1 MRWQSGPRS
10 GNIQDRRGR
19 GGMIAGGGI
28 GAVVL
33 TIVAMLL
40 GVDPGAITT
49 GGGGPAQEVETSDP
63 NAYVGNDEEADFVSA
78 VLKDTETTWN
88 DLFARQGGEYQE
100 PQLVLFENFVQSA
113 CGTGQ
118 SAMGP
123 FYCPLDQHV
132 YLDMSFFRELSDRFG
147 APGDFA
153 RAYVIAH
160 EIGHHVQTLQ
170 GISDQVRAAQQQT
183 SEEGANQLQVRMEL
197 QADCYAGVWGH
208 HARTQRDK
216 LDPDDVGEAMAAA
229 AAIGDDRLQREAQ
242 GHVQPESFT
251 HGTSEQR
258 MQWFRVG
265 FESGDPARCN
275 TFRS

>member
-1 MRWQSGPRS
+1 M
-10 GNIQDRRGR
+10 
-19 GGMIAGGGI
+19 MVGGGI

-40 GVDPGAITT
+40 GVDPGAITQ

-63 NAYVGNDEEADFVSA
+63 NQYVGTDEQADFVSA

-88 DLFARQGGEYQE
+88 DIFAKQGGDYQE

-132 YLDMSFFRELSDRFG
+132 YLDMSFFAELDQRFG

-170 GISDQVRAAQQQT
+170 GISDQVRAAQQQ
-183 SEEGANQLQVRMEL
+183 SSQEEANQLQVRMEL
-197 QADCYAGVWGH
+197 QADCYAGVWGF

-216 LDPDDVGEAMAAA
+216 LDPDDLGEAMAAA

-258 MQWFRVG
+258 MRWFRAG
-265 FESGDPARCN
+265 FDSGDPARCN